1 MCQALCKVIGREL
14 RMTQTQSLQSKGW
27 ARERENKVVNVISD
41 EPDKETK

>member
-1 MCQALCKVIGREL
+1 MCQTPCEVLGREL
-14 RMTQTQSLQSKGW
+14 RMTQTQSLQSEGW